1 LTREERAR
9 LRDRA
14 HATLRA
20 NWREGIGANGR
31 EYAFT
36 CPSPRRYPHQWYW
49 DSCFHAVMWA
59 RFEPERARAELRTL
73 LRAGR
78 PDGFVPHTVFWH
90 APARWRRAPLYAT
103 AGWRSNGAT
112 AHTQTPL
119 LAFAWEQVARTD
131 GDAAFAA
138 EALDPL
144 LAHADWMERERDPD
158 GDALVTI
165 LLPDESGLDDS
176 PKYDPVY
183 GRNVHWRPGYFELVA
198 RARRRDWDSRT
209 IIAAGDAHL
218 EDVLVNVAHALSLR
232 ALARLMAGAG
242 RSGDAQR
249 LEARAGRTE
258 SALLARCWDE
268 RSGLF
273 FDLAGRRERPVRVST
288 WSSLSPLA
296 LGPAIPED
304 IRRRL
309 VEEHLLHAR
318 RYGAEFGI
326 PSVAIEEPAFRSGF
340 DRWRTWRGASW
351 MNSAWLLVPP
361 LLDLGYRD
369 EARRIVGSLARA
381 ALEHGFCEYYDA
393 HTGRGHGARGFGW
406 STLVVDLVD
415 RAFPPAGD
423 GEAGG

>member
-1 LTREERAR
+1 
-9 LRDRA
+9 
-14 HATLRA
+14 
-20 NWREGIGANGR
+20 
-31 EYAFT
+31 
-36 CPSPRRYPHQWYW
+36 
-49 DSCFHAVMWA
+49 
-59 RFEPERARAELRTL
+59 
-73 LRAGR
+73 
-78 PDGFVPHTVFWH
+78 
-90 APARWRRAPLYAT
+90 
-103 AGWRSNGAT
+103 
-112 AHTQTPL
+112 
-119 LAFAWEQVARTD
+119 
-131 GDAAFAA
+131 
-138 EALDPL
+138 
-144 LAHADWMERERDPD
+144 
-158 GDALVTI
+158 
-165 LLPDESGLDDS
+165 
-176 PKYDPVY
+176 
-183 GRNVHWRPGYFELVA
+183 VHWRPGYFELVA

-369 EARRIVGSLARA
+369 EARRLA
-381 ALEHGFCEYYDA
+381 
-393 HTGRGHGARGFGW
+393 GARGARARLLRVLRRPHGPRAR
-406 STLVVDLVD
+406 SPRLRVVDARRRSRRPRVSAC
-415 RAFPPAGD
+415 RGRGGRRVKRGPYPPA
-423 GEAGG
+423 ALAARIAALCARLPAW